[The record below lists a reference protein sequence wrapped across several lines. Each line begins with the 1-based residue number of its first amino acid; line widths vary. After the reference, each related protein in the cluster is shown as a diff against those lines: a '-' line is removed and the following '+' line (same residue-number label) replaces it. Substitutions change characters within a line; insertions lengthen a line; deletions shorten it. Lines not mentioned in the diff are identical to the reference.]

1 MVFEIIFSSEKG
13 ENGFFSYL
21 KKITPET
28 GVSVIE
34 HYPSVIVIEG
44 EWDPAMGFLRRCQDY
59 IQEHDR
65 YPYPVT
71 TVHIHS

>member
-1 MVFEIIFSSEKG
+1 MLFEIIFSSEKG

-21 KKITPET
+21 KKISPEA
-28 GVSVIE
+28 GVSIIE

-44 EWDPAMGFLRRCQDY
+44 EWDSAMSFLRNCQSY
-59 IQEHDR
+59 IQEHDG
-65 YPYPVT
+65 YPNPVT